1 MKYNKKDLK
10 DYIVKFG
17 KGDDTK
23 EYITYAGLLSLL
35 DKWEEEKGKEVVI
48 ITDPVLL
55 TSEVTNMVEM
65 HQVWCASPLF
75 LAKIVSKGEV
85 LATGYGDANE
95 GNSGMVKQHRIRLA
109 ETRAKA
115 RALRELLRIDMVALD
130 EMEQGIV
137 NKNVGSEKE
146 MATIKEVYEDLSKR
160 IDSADT
166 EFKLKKLGED
176 IRKQK
181 DMGLIDSDAVAELAD
196 RFSNKLLE
204 VKGDGEQ
211 G

>member
-1 MKYNKKDLK
+1 MKYNKKDIK
-10 DYIVKFG
+10 DYIVEFG

-48 ITDPVLL
+48 ITDPVILS
-55 TSEVTNMVEM
+55 SEVTNMVEM
-65 HQVWCASPLF
+65 HKTWCLTPLF
-75 LAKIVSKGEV
+75 LAKIVCKGEV

-137 NKNVGSEKE
+137 NKKVGNEKE

-160 IDSADT
+160 IDEADT
-166 EFKLKKLGED
+166 AYKLKKLGED

-181 DMGLIDSDAVAELAD
+181 EMGLIDSEATSELAE
-196 RFSNKLLE
+196 RFSAKLLE
-204 VKGDGEQ
+204 VKGDEE
-211 G
+211 